1 VIKLAVVL
9 DYINK
14 DPFIL
19 HKNSRPRKK
28 IIYLN
33 LEELRKL
40 EAHRFAS
47 FRLQQVA
54 DMFIFCCYTGLAFA
68 EMSSLKRDNIITGFD
83 GEKWIKIVRQKTDK
97 ELNIPVLSKAL
108 EVLDKY
114 KNDDCILPIISN
126 QKFNSYLK
134 EIANI
139 VGIDKH
145 LTHHIGR
152 KTFATT
158 ILLYNDIPMEIVSE
172 LLGHSSLTIT
182 QNHYAKVVQT
192 KVNEHIK
199 KLDKKLK

>member
-1 VIKLAVVL
+1 
-9 DYINK
+9 
-14 DPFIL
+14 
-19 HKNSRPRKK
+19 
-28 IIYLN
+28 
-33 LEELRKL
+33 
-40 EAHRFAS
+40 
-47 FRLQQVA
+47 
-54 DMFIFCCYTGLAFA
+54 
-68 EMSSLKRDNIITGFD
+68 
-83 GEKWIKIVRQKTDK
+83 
-97 ELNIPVLSKAL
+97 
-108 EVLDKY
+108 VLDKY
-114 KNDDCILPIISN
+114 KNDDSILPIISN
-126 QKFNSYLK
+126 QKFNAYLK
-134 EIANI
+134 EIADI